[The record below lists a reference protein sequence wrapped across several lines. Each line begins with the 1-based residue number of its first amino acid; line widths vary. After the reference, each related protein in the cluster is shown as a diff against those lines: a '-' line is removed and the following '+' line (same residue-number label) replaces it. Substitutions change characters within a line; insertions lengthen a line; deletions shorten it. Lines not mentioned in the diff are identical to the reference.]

1 MQRPGEMSLSGLF
14 YKIKPYQKGITI
26 IGMYTEDER
35 YGTSII
41 EPVTDI
47 GRDPFNLQNNPVR

>member
-1 MQRPGEMSLSGLF
+1 
-14 YKIKPYQKGITI
+14 
-26 IGMYTEDER
+26 MYTEDER